1 MSRPLLSLVV
11 LLVATMARPALAQ
24 ESSCAVAPTVLVLSG
39 GGAKG
44 LAHIGVL
51 RALEAAGVRP
61 DLIVGT
67 SMGAMIGA
75 LAASGYSG
83 AELDSLVRSL
93 TLEDVFRSYS
103 PTGPRAWGSL
113 LPLVVWEEGE
123 RGFVVQGAA
132 VRLSAVNRMLN
143 TMLLRGNLTARGDFD
158 RLPIPLRVVATD
170 LQDRSPVV
178 LSGGDLAQA
187 VRASTAIPLVFPPER
202 IDGKTLTDGGLSD
215 NIPVAVARELG
226 AARVIVSDVSE
237 EPLDT
242 LNLESPFVVAARLLT
257 WLFRQPIDSV
267 GPGDLYIS
275 NDVSRFRSLDFSRA
289 TVDSLLVAGRIT
301 ADAALATWACLGVPT
316 SPPPREPATLPTRLT
331 AIVGAPQD
339 SVGTLIFQQALG
351 LSPGGRVDL
360 KEWQLRL
367 AALSDGEIFKEI
379 WLGPRGDGD
388 TLVLEPT
395 LRRLPRRIGGL
406 GLAYDNELGG
416 RLWAGFLDR
425 QVPVINS
432 EGSAVL
438 QLGSFRSD
446 LTLAVRRATLFGQ
459 PTFTPVAIVKLADED
474 LRRFDDDGIELPA
487 DDVREALLSAGVE
500 SNLPAGYRL
509 TLTGEWRSWIDTD
522 LVDRTRSDATAVG
535 ARFSIEKLTTDRDRL
550 AHFEAVVTDV
560 YRMATIETRL
570 SGNSGPF
577 RIEQRLR
584 AGVGR
589 RLPAQLTLPLGGENG
604 FPGLHL
610 GERRGDRELFT
621 SLAISRR
628 VIGPLRVRVTAA
640 VGRTAFNRDPATLPI
655 EADPTPFRFGNLF
668 GGNGW
673 LAGARAGLGTD
684 TPLGPVIVEY
694 GRSSENRGVVFLRVG
709 RWF

>member
-640 VGRTAFNRDPATLPI
+640 VGRTAFHRDPATLPI

>member
-1 MSRPLLSLVV
+1 MPRPLLSLVV

-24 ESSCAVAPTVLVLSG
+24 ESSCAVSPTVLVLSG

-93 TLEDVFRSYS
+93 PLDDVFRSYS

-113 LPLVVWEEGE
+113 LPLVIWEEGE

-158 RLPIPLRVVATD
+158 RLPIPLRLVATD

-202 IDGKTLTDGGLSD
+202 IDGMTLTDGGLSD
-215 NIPVAVARELG
+215 NIPVGVARELG

-275 NDVSRFRSLDFSRA
+275 NNVSRFGSLDFSRA
-289 TVDSLLVAGRIT
+289 NVDSLLVAGRIT
-301 ADAALATWACLGVPT
+301 ADAALATWSCLGVPT
-316 SPPPREPATLPTRLT
+316 SPPPREPTTLPTRLT

-360 KEWQLRL
+360 EEWQPKL
-367 AALSDGEIFKEI
+367 AALADGEIFKEI

-388 TLVLEPT
+388 TLVLVPT

-432 EGSAVL
+432 EGSAIL

-459 PTFTPVAIVKLADED
+459 PTFTPVATIKLADED

-487 DDVREALLSAGVE
+487 DDMREVVMSAGVE

-522 LVDRTRSDATAVG
+522 LVDRTKSDATAIG
-535 ARFSIEKLTTDRDRL
+535 ARFSIEKLTTDRARL

-560 YRMATIETRL
+560 YRMATLETRL
-570 SGNSGPF
+570 SGHSGPF
-577 RIEQRLR
+577 RIEQSLR

-621 SLAISRR
+621 SLAVSRR
-628 VIGPLRVRVTAA
+628 VFGPLRVRVTAA
-640 VGRTAFNRDPATLPI
+640 VGRTAFNRDPATLPSG
-655 EADPTPFRFGNLF
+655 ADPTPFRFGNLF
-668 GGNGW
+668 GGDGW

-694 GRSSENRGVVFLRVG
+694 GRSSENRGAVFLRVG